1 MQVDFVKLDGKFNT
15 LFQQRLMYIVLFQVG
30 SHVTGGDIYGVV
42 YENIL
47 VKHKLMVPPK
57 ARGKVTYIADPGTYD
72 ISVSLLFHI
81 LNT

>member
-1 MQVDFVKLDGKFNT
+1 MFFSLLQTYLKMKCDFVSLCF
-15 LFQQRLMYIVLFQVG
+15 LQVG

-57 ARGKVTYIADPGTYD
+57 ARGTVTYIADPGTYD
-72 ISVSLLFHI
+72 INVNKYVNVI
-81 LNT
+81 L